1 MFQNQNQAGLKE
13 ASTFDSWR
21 IAGCMSCVSWAPGQ
35 VRIGHH
41 VTVHG
46 PVHSRVRGPS
56 APRPISLGINH
67 GTKDEQAASCR
78 GWGSS
83 SVSRPVGVGD
93 AVHTTYYAP
102 RAPLPTHTALE
113 SRIGYCSRDLL
124 PAPTHMR
131 TGHRGYS
138 CRYAY
143 DMGIGD
149 SHVDGVG
156 HASPRKAYGAEKAL
170 GLWTSRLL
178 AAGCWP
184 LASGSPGPRVPAPG
198 SRGADVRA

>member
-93 AVHTTYYAP
+93 AVHTTY
-102 RAPLPTHTALE
+102 
-113 SRIGYCSRDLL
+113 LL
-124 PAPTHMR
+124 CPEGPSAYTYSTGVANRLLYQVPSTLGTHMR

-138 CRYAY
+138 WTHMTWGLVTPTW
-143 DMGIGD
+143 MGWGTPAPERPM
-149 SHVDGVG
+149 GPKRLW
-156 HASPRKAYGAEKAL
+156 ASGPL
-170 GLWTSRLL
+170 GCWLL
-178 AAGCWP
+178 AAGRWL
-184 LASGSPGPRVPAPG
+184 LAPPGPVSRLPG
-198 SRGADVRA
+198 PEVQT